1 MNITKLIK
9 PYLRRTGITTMT
21 CLLLIVPVVA
31 VAEGLSGY
39 AEYNYS
45 LLDSNTTDTS
55 GKSMTKNSSFNQ
67 RYSLTLDKNL
77 FPTLRLSAVGS
88 FEANA
93 ADSDTNGLS
102 SNASSSRINT
112 NSDLAYSNG
121 VFNGGGGFSRRQEAS
136 KTNGSSSPTIFFD
149 SYNGRFGWKPED
161 FPTLDLLYSN
171 FNNYDEHR
179 SAQDSTAASTT
190 LSSRYKPHETVDMS
204 YSANYSTL
212 DSRLAGL
219 ESHSLNQSLRTAY
232 SDTFFKERIAISSSY
247 NIATQDTKTSNTGAG
262 NSTGNGLLPLSQ
274 KTINQL
280 FFASTALTDNAA
292 TTPTL
297 GGPQNQNPVSTV
309 SDTVISAVGLTPV
322 RNNVGIKS
330 NFSAVNI
337 IRMPVTISAI
347 VGHVISPQDFTDI
360 TGAFRLDNAATS
372 RVKVYQSP
380 AFDGTNWKLIPGA
393 TVTFGALSN
402 PLTGALSDGFEI
414 RLNETVPA
422 ATIIKVDI
430 ESVQS
435 VTINAFIQKITLA
448 APEVYL
454 QDASPLKPGQ
464 SKSSSQISGLYDMNL
479 KARLL
484 NIPAIFYDLGFNL
497 DHTKS
502 DSQAFTYRYSVV
514 NGLSLNHRLSAT
526 TSTSVRLV
534 REDAVDPVAGSRSS
548 NSASISLSAQP
559 LATLTHSVNYGFRQ
573 EADAGLTKR
582 THSANLST
590 SAELYR
596 GISLSLTGGGS
607 MASDTSGTD
616 QKSLTV
622 TSGLNLQPHK
632 NLSINLSASDS
643 RAWSSATGNPES
655 FSSTQTGDLSVTFNP
670 LPSIY
675 LFGSYTIN
683 AQTSRKTQAARSI
696 GGSWSPFRG
705 GALLLNTSYRENIDN
720 NGNKDSAMVQSLR
733 WNIRS
738 GWFLDVSYLISKDI
752 TTTRTTDTQVFNT
765 ALRLSF

>member
-1 MNITKLIK
+1 
-9 PYLRRTGITTMT
+9 MT
-21 CLLLIVPVVA
+21 CLFLNAPVAA
-31 VAEGLSGY
+31 VAEGISGY

-45 LLDSNTTDTS
+45 LLDSNTTDTT
-55 GKSMTKNSSFNQ
+55 GTTMTKSSSFNQ
-67 RYSLTLDKNL
+67 RYSLTLDKNV
-77 FPTLRLSAVGS
+77 FPTLRFSVVGG
-88 FEANA
+88 FEKNV

-102 SNASSSRINT
+102 STASSSRINA
-112 NSDLAYSNG
+112 NSDLSYSNG
-121 VFNGGGGFSRRQEAS
+121 VFNGGGGLSRRQETSKSSGSAS
-136 KTNGSSSPTIFFD
+136 STIFFD
-149 SYNGRFGWKPED
+149 SYNGRFGWRPED
-161 FPTLDLLYSN
+161 FPTLDILYSA

-179 SAQDSTAASTT
+179 TTQDSTATT
-190 LSSRYKPHETVDMS
+190 TTVSSRYKPHETVNMN

-219 ESHSLNQSLRTAY
+219 ESQSLNQSLRASY
-232 SDTFFKERIAISSSY
+232 NDIFFKDRISVSTSY
-247 NIATQDTKTSNTGAG
+247 NIATQDTTTRNNGGSSTAG
-262 NSTGNGLLPLSQ
+262 TGLLPLSQ
-274 KTINQL
+274 RTVNQL
-280 FFASTALTDNAA
+280 FFAATALTDNAA
-292 TTPTL
+292 ITPSL
-297 GGPQNQNPVSTV
+297 GGPQNQNPVSSV
-309 SDTVISAVGLTPV
+309 SDTVISAITLTPI

-347 VGHVISPQDFTDI
+347 AGHVVSPQDYADI
-360 TGAFRLDNAATS
+360 TSAFGLNNAATS
-372 RVKVYQSP
+372 RVKVYQSS
-380 AFDGTNWKLIPGA
+380 AFDGTNWKLLPA
-393 TVTFGALSN
+393 AAVTFGSLSN
-402 PLTGALSDGFEI
+402 PLTGTLADGFEI
-414 RLNETVPA
+414 KLGETVPA
-422 ATIIKVDI
+422 ATIIKVEI

-454 QDASPLKPGQ
+454 QDTIPLKPGE
-464 SKSSSQISGLYDMNL
+464 SKSSSQISGLFDLNL

-502 DSQAFTYRYSVV
+502 DNQAFTYRYSVV
-514 NGLSLNHRLSAT
+514 NGLSLNHRLS
-526 TSTSVRLV
+526 STFSASARLA
-534 REDAVDPVAGSRSS
+534 REDAVDPVAGERWS
-548 NSASISLSAQP
+548 NNASISLSAQP
-559 LATLTHSVNYGFRQ
+559 LPTLTQSVNYGFRQ
-573 EADAGLTKR
+573 ETDTGVTKN
-582 THSANLST
+582 THSANLSN

-596 GISLSLTGGGS
+596 GISLSLIGGGS
-607 MASDTSGTD
+607 LTSDTTGSD

-622 TSGLNLQPHK
+622 TTGLNMQPHK

-643 RAWSSATGNPES
+643 RAWASSAGKPET

-683 AQTSRKTQAARSI
+683 AQTSRKTQTAQSI

-720 NGNKDSAMVQSLR
+720 SGNKDSAIVQSLR

-738 GWFLDVSYLISKDI
+738 GWFLDVSYLISKDT
-752 TTTRTTDTQVFNT
+752 TTTRTTDTHVFNT
-765 ALRLSF
+765 AMRLSF